1 MSAGG
6 ALREEGSIKTILRE
20 DLREP
25 QKALVILLNDDY
37 TTMKFV
43 IDILMEVFH
52 KNLEEAERITLLV
65 HERGRG
71 ECGIYPVEIAETK
84 VSLVAAR
91 AMTAGFPL
99 RCSMELI

>member
-1 MSAGG
+1 MTTGDV
-6 ALREEGSIKTILRE
+6 REESGVKTILRE
-20 DLREP
+20 ELREP
-25 QKALVILLNDDY
+25 RKAMVILLNDDY

-43 IDILMEVFH
+43 IDILMEIFH

-84 VSLVAAR
+84 VSLVSTR
-91 AMTAGFPL
+91 AMAAGFPL